1 MGKSRRK
8 SIKSIK
14 VKVYVFCYTL
24 YRLLPLQTFDLI
36 SMSKLIEV
44 KNLKKQ
50 YQNDD
55 VITKILHGITFDIE
69 KGEFVSIMGPSGSG
83 KSTLMHI
90 LGFLDTLSEG
100 SFFFEGNDV
109 GTLSGDQLAYMRGR
123 KIGFVFQAF
132 NLLNRSTTLEN
143 VMLPLLYTDVPK
155 KERVRRATELL
166 EQVGLGHRLNYTP
179 GKLSGGEKQRV
190 AIARALVNN
199 PEVIFADEPTG
210 NLDSKSG
217 QQVMKILQEL
227 NDAGHSIILVTH
239 EKYTAEHA
247 KRIIRLKDGLIES
260 DRAVVQ
266 RQRATESNDLMK

>member
-1 MGKSRRK
+1 
-8 SIKSIK
+8 
-14 VKVYVFCYTL
+14 
-24 YRLLPLQTFDLI
+24 
-36 SMSKLIEV
+36 MSKLIEV

-50 YQNDD
+50 YENEE
-55 VITKILHGITFDIE
+55 VVTKILHGVTFDID

-100 SFFFEGNDV
+100 TFFFEGQDV
-109 GTLSGDQLAYMRGR
+109 SKLRDDQLAIMRSK

-155 KERVRRATELL
+155 KERIQRATELL
-166 EQVGLGHRLNYTP
+166 NQVGLGHRLDYSPN
-179 GKLSGGEKQRV
+179 KLSGGEKQRV

-217 QQVMKILQEL
+217 LQVMKILQDL
-227 NDAGHSIILVTH
+227 NEMGKSIILVTH

-247 KRIIRLKDGLIES
+247 KRIIRLKDGLIEY
-260 DRAVVQ
+260 DKEVEK
-266 RQRATESNDLMK
+266 RQLAGENGVLIK